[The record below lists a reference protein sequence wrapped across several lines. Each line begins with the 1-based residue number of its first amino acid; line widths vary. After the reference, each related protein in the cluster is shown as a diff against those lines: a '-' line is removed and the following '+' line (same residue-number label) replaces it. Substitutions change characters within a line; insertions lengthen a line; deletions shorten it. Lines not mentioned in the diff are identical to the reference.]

1 MKERVKNYIDSLFS
15 GIYDTDEV
23 IELKEEVVSNLLEKI
38 EDIINEGYNENEAFK
53 RAISELGNMNEL
65 IQGLKETSHQEV
77 CQAIDKKQPVG
88 TKHVIGYIIAS
99 TILLLGIMLSGMT
112 YFDTN
117 DLLRTTATIMPSFI
131 ISVGIFA
138 YFGLTQETKHNYG
151 MIKKRALVYSISTM
165 VFLSGVFIAGLTFL
179 KGTQLAKVL
188 GVFMIFS
195 IPSTIAFIYLGL
207 TEQSRSKAINQEQME
222 HYSDPKT
229 MMIFGK
235 IIAALWIFTFG
246 AIPLVGFRLGWR
258 YAWIPFVLATGLH
271 LIIEAVIA
279 SHHK

>member
-1 MKERVKNYIDSLFS
+1 MKERAKNYIDSLFS

-117 DLLRTTATIMPSFI
+117 DLLRTS
-131 ISVGIFA
+131 
-138 YFGLTQETKHNYG
+138 Q
-151 MIKKRALVYSISTM
+151 
-165 VFLSGVFIAGLTFL
+165 
-179 KGTQLAKVL
+179 
-188 GVFMIFS
+188 
-195 IPSTIAFIYLGL
+195 
-207 TEQSRSKAINQEQME
+207 
-222 HYSDPKT
+222 
-229 MMIFGK
+229 
-235 IIAALWIFTFG
+235 
-246 AIPLVGFRLGWR
+246 
-258 YAWIPFVLATGLH
+258 
-271 LIIEAVIA
+271 
-279 SHHK
+279 

>member
-1 MKERVKNYIDSLFS
+1 
-15 GIYDTDEV
+15 
-23 IELKEEVVSNLLEKI
+23 
-38 EDIINEGYNENEAFK
+38 
-53 RAISELGNMNEL
+53 MNEL